1 MHDIV
6 KYSEDLA
13 GRLQKEFETL
23 VADREMT
30 RDILDARRKELV
42 KMRDDELR
50 RLEQFY
56 QQQKSMVSGIFQAL
70 LSEIDADLTKND
82 EGLKHLT
89 GNTGPRPRRKA
100 GPGGGIALSVSRQGS
115 SQPVSSCAGPDPR
128 ILLAADVQSQEDGRI
143 MSGHDGGNG
152 GKAWAL
158 RPRR

>member
-70 LSEIDADLTKND
+70 LNEIDADLTKND
-82 EGLKHLT
+82 ENLKHLT
-89 GNTGPRPRRKA
+89 GNTGAAPKA
-100 GPGGGIALSVSRQGS
+100 HKPAQ
-115 SQPVSSCAGPDPR
+115 
-128 ILLAADVQSQEDGRI
+128 AAE
-143 MSGHDGGNG
+143 
-152 GKAWAL
+152 
-158 RPRR
+158 

>member
-42 KMRDDELR
+42 RMRDDELR

-89 GNTGPRPRRKA
+89 GNAAPAQKA
-100 GPGGGIALSVSRQGS
+100 PKPAQ
-115 SQPVSSCAGPDPR
+115 
-128 ILLAADVQSQEDGRI
+128 AAE
-143 MSGHDGGNG
+143 
-152 GKAWAL
+152 
-158 RPRR
+158 

>member
-70 LSEIDADLTKND
+70 LGEIDADLVKND
-82 EGLKHLT
+82 ENLKHLT
-89 GNTGPRPRRKA
+89 GSNGPAPKA
-100 GPGGGIALSVSRQGS
+100 HKPAQ
-115 SQPVSSCAGPDPR
+115 
-128 ILLAADVQSQEDGRI
+128 AAE
-143 MSGHDGGNG
+143 
-152 GKAWAL
+152 
-158 RPRR
+158 

>member
-70 LSEIDADLTKND
+70 LNEIDADLAKND
-82 EGLKHLT
+82 ENLKHLT
-89 GNTGPRPRRKA
+89 GDTGPAPK
-100 GPGGGIALSVSRQGS
+100 SVKPAQ
-115 SQPVSSCAGPDPR
+115 
-128 ILLAADVQSQEDGRI
+128 AAE
-143 MSGHDGGNG
+143 
-152 GKAWAL
+152 
-158 RPRR
+158 

>member
-6 KYSEDLA
+6 KYSENLA

-30 RDILDARRKELV
+30 RDILDARRNELV

-70 LSEIDADLTKND
+70 LNEIDADLSKND

-89 GNTGPRPRRKA
+89 GDAAPAPKTH
-100 GPGGGIALSVSRQGS
+100 RQA
-115 SQPVSSCAGPDPR
+115 Q
-128 ILLAADVQSQEDGRI
+128 AAE
-143 MSGHDGGNG
+143 
-152 GKAWAL
+152 
-158 RPRR
+158 